1 MSTVIKV
8 EKLSKKF
15 GDFTALNEID
25 FSVLKGEIHGL
36 LGANGA
42 GKTTTMR
49 CLLGLTNVTS
59 GDMYLMG
66 EKIKK
71 NNHAQRKDISY
82 LSGDFRSYENMRSID
97 YFKYLLRLENSK
109 SKRYEEL
116 SSRFDLDF
124 NRKIA
129 DLSKGNK
136 QKVGIVQA
144 FMKSPKLLILDEP
157 TGGLDPNLQR
167 EFRKLLE
174 EEKHSGTT
182 ILLSSHDLLE
192 IQNTC
197 DRVTIIK
204 DGSVIASQSKEEL
217 NRKSLTK
224 ITVTFVESPEIQE
237 IKKNK
242 SIKNYIRNEDEF
254 IFYIAGSMNDFVQFL
269 SKYKIEQLYSD
280 TSDLNETL
288 LEYF

>member
-1 MSTVIKV
+1 MTIVIKV

-15 GDFTALNEID
+15 GKFTALSEID
-25 FSVLKGEIHGL
+25 FSVSQGEVHGL

-49 CLLGLTNVTS
+49 CLLGLTNATS
-59 GDMYLMG
+59 GDMFLMG
-66 EKIKK
+66 EKIQK
-71 NNHAQRKDISY
+71 NNHIQRREISY
-82 LSGDFRSYENMRSID
+82 LSGDFRSHENMRSID

-144 FMKSPKLLILDEP
+144 FMKSPKILILDEP

-174 EEKHSGTT
+174 EEKNSGST

-197 DRVTIIK
+197 DHVTIIK
-204 DGSVIASQSKEEL
+204 EGSVIASLSKEEL
-217 NRKSLTK
+217 NRKSLSK
-224 ITVTFVESPEIQE
+224 ITVRFVESPKIQE

-242 SIKNYIRNEDEF
+242 SIKNYIKNENEF
-254 IFYIAGSMNDFVQFL
+254 IFYISGSMNDFVQFL

>member
-1 MSTVIKV
+1 
-8 EKLSKKF
+8 
-15 GDFTALNEID
+15 
-25 FSVLKGEIHGL
+25 
-36 LGANGA
+36 
-42 GKTTTMR
+42 MR
-49 CLLGLTNVTS
+49 
-59 GDMYLMG
+59 Y
-66 EKIKK
+66 
-71 NNHAQRKDISY
+71 
-82 LSGDFRSYENMRSID
+82 ID

-144 FMKSPKLLILDEP
+144 FMKSPKILILDEP

-174 EEKHSGTT
+174 EEKNSGST

-197 DRVTIIK
+197 DHVTIIK
-204 DGSVIASQSKEEL
+204 EGSVIASLSKEEL
-217 NRKSLTK
+217 NRKSLSK
-224 ITVTFVESPEIQE
+224 ITVRFVESPKIQE

-242 SIKNYIRNEDEF
+242 SIKNYIKNENEF
-254 IFYIAGSMNDFVQFL
+254 IFYISGSMNDFVQFL

>member
-1 MSTVIKV
+1 MTTVIKV

-25 FSVLKGEIHGL
+25 FSVLKGEVHGL

-66 EKIKK
+66 EKIQK

-82 LSGDFRSYENMRSID
+82 LSGDFRSYENMKSID

-116 SSRFDLDF
+116 CSRFDLDF
-124 NRKIA
+124 NRKIE

-192 IQNTC
+192 IQ
-197 DRVTIIK
+197 K
-204 DGSVIASQSKEEL
+204 FKE
-217 NRKSLTK
+217 T
-224 ITVTFVESPEIQE
+224 P
-237 IKKNK
+237 
-242 SIKNYIRNEDEF
+242 
-254 IFYIAGSMNDFVQFL
+254 
-269 SKYKIEQLYSD
+269 SD
-280 TSDLNETL
+280 
-288 LEYF
+288 